1 MLIGLFIVIIF
12 TREDCV
18 YNLLIIY
25 GREITLYLC
34 THDVSPLLTLSS
46 GFKEA
51 CGGERRKGGGKTFW
65 HSICMLPYRLMGL
78 AEIKRSLY
86 SR

>member
-1 MLIGLFIVIIF
+1 MFIDLFIVISSA
-12 TREDCV
+12 RDGCV
-18 YNLLIIY
+18 DNLLIIY

-34 THDVSPLLTLSS
+34 IHDVSLLFTLSS

-51 CGGERRKGGGKTFW
+51 CGGESTGKEGETFW
-65 HSICMLPYRLMGL
+65 HSICMLPYWLMGL